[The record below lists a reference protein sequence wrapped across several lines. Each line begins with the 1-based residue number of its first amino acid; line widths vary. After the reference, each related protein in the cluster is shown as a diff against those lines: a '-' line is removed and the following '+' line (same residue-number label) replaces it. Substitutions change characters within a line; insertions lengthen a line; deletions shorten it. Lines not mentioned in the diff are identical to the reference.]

1 MNVASF
7 YNAGSFI
14 FITHQMM
21 IVDLTVRGVV
31 VLISQT
37 VTTGGIRFLL
47 ISYSIRKPK
56 STHQSCSTSKV
67 TLKLPSNDVRFLIF
81 QSIDSSM
88 CSFSVFRFSPVES

>member
-1 MNVASF
+1 
-7 YNAGSFI
+7 
-14 FITHQMM
+14 MM

-56 STHQSCSTSKV
+56 STHQSCSTSKIIV
-67 TLKLPSNDVRFLIF
+67 TAIAWWCCSGCGLVVVVMVMVSW
-81 QSIDSSM
+81 SSG
-88 CSFSVFRFSPVES
+88 SVVVLWWRRGLDGNVVNE